1 MPGPRAG
8 GAVRRG
14 SCGGGGGVP
23 AAEAPLK
30 IVHPRRCSAPS
41 LLFSKG
47 LSKPWLPS
55 ASSREVKELW
65 LDSILGQTKGL
76 KETRVSRAP
85 PIKLLMKVLSS
96 CNISKTLNAG
106 NMESLIECQLEANA
120 KNCSPLVQADTED
133 RLCHST
139 DGTKKRKKVISQSF
153 TLRRSSTNGNSPGQL
168 DSGAKIALFGQPLA
182 IICGEDDTLPQ
193 PVKDLLAILY
203 MKGPSTEGIFRKAAN
218 EKARKELKEDLNKGG
233 NVDLKS
239 KSVHLL
245 AVVLKDF
252 LRNIPSKL
260 LSADLFEKWMQALE
274 KPSKQEKIE
283 ELKEVADN
291 LPRPNLVLLK
301 HLLSL
306 LHHISQNAETNR
318 MDSSNLA
325 ICVGPNMLSPEA
337 DNTLPLEVQKEMNDK
352 VTVLV
357 EFLINNCSE
366 IFGENIALSVCASA
380 EESPE
385 HIDSSTEHLCAAHQ
399 NDSAYDS
406 PDPEAEGSP
415 CTSQMEQPKGRSTSV
430 SRRYPTH
437 ISDPSLTNF
446 GNDIH
451 TMDRRYSE
459 PDLSFQ
465 NRLEVGISKQKLNK
479 SEDNFPVQQKQLG
492 LEALEKQL
500 ATLPS
505 QLSSDSLPKTS
516 SSCSLESSDGS
527 VFTSSPVV
535 SPTSPKK
542 TFLNRPQSFS
552 TKATE
557 DCIMPS
563 RDIKKHSMSFS
574 FANRR
579 KTLIKTQSWGPGKN
593 MGFQRDSF
601 IKKEDQ
607 FSGRVVQENSHDDD
621 KPLPVANQ
629 QRSRFRS
636 ADEVFREVDQ
646 RNPGR
651 PPSYE
656 EATKN
661 CLVTEVPSHNLTVQ
675 TMRLKV
681 SNQDALLPHPCSSS
695 TQDTAYTALRDLP
708 SGRVSAAKD
717 SDVETET
724 LSITVGINSR
734 VSLPVTPGVYRLR
747 AMSESCQKN
756 KLEYVARR
764 CSQPVFEVDQIQYA
778 KESYV

>member
-1 MPGPRAG
+1 MLTGGEGVLAG
-8 GAVRRG
+8 
-14 SCGGGGGVP
+14 
-23 AAEAPLK
+23 LT
-30 IVHPRRCSAPS
+30 PS
-41 LLFSKG
+41 
-47 LSKPWLPS
+47 
-55 ASSREVKELW
+55 
-65 LDSILGQTKGL
+65 
-76 KETRVSRAP
+76 
-85 PIKLLMKVLSS
+85 
-96 CNISKTLNAG
+96 SKTLNAG
-106 NMESLIECQLEANA
+106 NMESLIERPSEADT
-120 KNCSPLVQADTED
+120 KKCPPLVPADTED
-133 RLCHST
+133 GLCHST
-139 DGTKKRKKVISQSF
+139 AHGTKKRKKVIPQSF
-153 TLRRSSTNGNSPGQL
+153 TLRRSSASGNSAGQL

-193 PVKDLLAILY
+193 PIQDLLAILY

-218 EKARKELKEDLNKGG
+218 EKARKELKEDLNKGV

-260 LSADLFEKWMQALE
+260 LSANLYEKWIQALE
-274 KPSKQEKIE
+274 KPSKELKIE
-283 ELKEVADN
+283 ELKEVADK
-291 LPRPNLVLLK
+291 LPRPNLALLK

-325 ICVGPNMLSPEA
+325 ICVGPNMLSPDT
-337 DNTLPLEVQKEMNDK
+337 DNTIPLEVQKEMNDK
-352 VTVLV
+352 VTGLV

-366 IFGENIALSVCASA
+366 IFGEDTALTVCASV
-380 EESPE
+380 ESLE
-385 HIDSSTEHLCAAHQ
+385 HTDSSTEYLCAAHQ

-406 PDPEAEGSP
+406 PDPEAECSP
-415 CTSQMEQPKGRSTSV
+415 STSQVEQPKGRSTSV
-430 SRRYPTH
+430 SRRYPTRT
-437 ISDPSLTNF
+437 SGSSLTNF
-446 GNDIH
+446 RDDIS

-465 NRLEVGISKQKLNK
+465 NRLEGRIRNQKLNK
-479 SEDNFPVQQKQLG
+479 SEDSFPVQHKQLG

-505 QLSSDSLPKTS
+505 QLSTDSLPKTS

-535 SPTSPKK
+535 SPSSPKK

-557 DCIMPS
+557 DCSTPS
-563 RDIKKHSMSFS
+563 REIKKHSMSFS

-593 MGFQRDSF
+593 MFFQKDGFT
-601 IKKEDQ
+601 KKEEQ
-607 FSGRVVQENSHDDD
+607 FSCRVVQENSPDDD
-621 KPLPVANQ
+621 KPLPVEHQ
-629 QRSRFRS
+629 PRPRFRS

-661 CLVTEVPSHNLTVQ
+661 CLATKVPSHNLTVQ
-675 TMRLKV
+675 TMRLKM
-681 SNQDALLPHPCSSS
+681 SNQDTLLPHPSSS
-695 TQDTAYTALRDLP
+695 CAQDTACMSFRDLP
-708 SGRVSAAKD
+708 SARVSAVKN
-717 SDVETET
+717 SDMETAT
-724 LSITVGINSR
+724 LSVTVGINSR

>member
-1 MPGPRAG
+1 
-8 GAVRRG
+8 
-14 SCGGGGGVP
+14 
-23 AAEAPLK
+23 
-30 IVHPRRCSAPS
+30 
-41 LLFSKG
+41 
-47 LSKPWLPS
+47 
-55 ASSREVKELW
+55 
-65 LDSILGQTKGL
+65 
-76 KETRVSRAP
+76 
-85 PIKLLMKVLSS
+85 
-96 CNISKTLNAG
+96 SKTLNAG
-106 NMESLIECQLEANA
+106 NMESLIECQSEADA
-120 KNCSPLVQADTED
+120 KKCPPLVPADTED

-139 DGTKKRKKVISQSF
+139 ANGIKKRKKVISQSF

-168 DSGAKIALFGQPLA
+168 DLNAKITLFGQPLE

-193 PVKDLLAILY
+193 PVQDLIAILY

-260 LSADLFEKWMQALE
+260 LSADLYEKWMQALE
-274 KPSKQEKIE
+274 KPSKQEQIE
-283 ELKEVADN
+283 ELKEVADK

-325 ICVGPNMLSPEA
+325 ICIGPNMLSPEM
-337 DNTLPLEVQKEMNDK
+337 DSLVPLEVQKEMNEK

-366 IFGENIALSVCASA
+366 IFGEDIAFPVCVLA

-385 HIDSSTEHLCAAHQ
+385 HTDSSTEYLCAAHQ

-415 CTSQMEQPKGRSTSV
+415 CTSEMKQSKGMSATV

-437 ISDPSLTNF
+437 ISATSLADF
-446 GNDIH
+446 RNDISK
-451 TMDRRYSE
+451 MDRRYSE
-459 PDLSFQ
+459 SDLSFQ
-465 NRLEVGISKQKLNK
+465 NRLDGRIRKQKLNK
-479 SEDNFPVQQKQLG
+479 SEDNFPVQEKQLG
-492 LEALEKQL
+492 LEALEKRL
-500 ATLPS
+500 AVLPS
-505 QLSSDSLPKTS
+505 QLSNDSLPKTS

-535 SPTSPKK
+535 SPSSPKR

-557 DCIMPS
+557 DYSTLS
-563 RDIKKHSMSFS
+563 REIKKHSMSFS

-593 MGFQRDSF
+593 MFFQRDSF
-601 IKKEDQ
+601 TKREDQ
-607 FSGRVVQENSHDDD
+607 FSCRTVQENYLDDD
-621 KPLPVANQ
+621 KALPVEYQ
-629 QRSRFRS
+629 QRPRFRS

-646 RNPGR
+646 RNAGR

-656 EATKN
+656 EAIKN
-661 CLVTEVPSHNLTVQ
+661 CLATKVSSHNLTVQ
-675 TMRLKV
+675 TMRLAV

-695 TQDTAYTALRDLP
+695 AQDTACTALRDLP
-708 SGRVSAAKD
+708 SARVSATKD
-717 SDVETET
+717 SGGETET
-724 LSITVGINSR
+724 FSVTVEVNSR
-734 VSLPVTPGVYRLR
+734 VSLPMTPGVYRMR
-747 AMSESCQKN
+747 AMSESYQKN

>member
-1 MPGPRAG
+1 HTFMR
-8 GAVRRG
+8 
-14 SCGGGGGVP
+14 SCNNLLVALDTGGGSVILTCFFQIDVKTCPLLVP
-23 AAEAPLK
+23 EDA
-30 IVHPRRCSAPS
+30 
-41 LLFSKG
+41 
-47 LSKPWLPS
+47 
-55 ASSREVKELW
+55 
-65 LDSILGQTKGL
+65 
-76 KETRVSRAP
+76 
-85 PIKLLMKVLSS
+85 
-96 CNISKTLNAG
+96 
-106 NMESLIECQLEANA
+106 
-120 KNCSPLVQADTED
+120 ED
-133 RLCHST
+133 RLCLSIA

-153 TLRRSSTNGNSPGQL
+153 TLRRSFTSGNSPGQL
-168 DSGAKIALFGQPLA
+168 DSGAKITLFGQPLA

-193 PVKDLLAILY
+193 PVQDLLAILY

-260 LSADLFEKWMQALE
+260 LSADLYEKWMQALE
-274 KPSKQEKIE
+274 KPSKREKIE
-283 ELKEVADN
+283 ELKEVADK
-291 LPRPNLVLLK
+291 LPKPNLVLLK

-325 ICVGPNMLSPEA
+325 ICVGPNMLSPET
-337 DNTLPLEVQKEMNDK
+337 DNMLPLEVQKEMNNK

-366 IFGENIALSVCASA
+366 IFEENIAFPVCDLA
-380 EESPE
+380 EESLE
-385 HIDSSTEHLCAAHQ
+385 HTDSSTEQLFAAHQ

-415 CTSQMEQPKGRSTSV
+415 FQSEMEQPKGRNATV
-430 SRRYPTH
+430 SRRHPTH
-437 ISDPSLTNF
+437 VSASSLTNLR
-446 GNDIH
+446 NDISM
-451 TMDRRYSE
+451 MDRRYSE
-459 PDLSFQ
+459 SDLSFQ
-465 NRLEVGISKQKLNK
+465 NRLDDTIRKQKLNK
-479 SEDNFPVQQKQLG
+479 SEDNFPVQKKQLG
-492 LEALEKQL
+492 LETLEKRL
-500 ATLPS
+500 AVVPS
-505 QLSSDSLPKTS
+505 QLSTDSLPKTS

-535 SPTSPKK
+535 SPSSPKK

-552 TKATE
+552 TKVTE
-557 DCIMPS
+557 DCSTPN
-563 RDIKKHSMSFS
+563 REIKKHSMSFS

-593 MGFQRDSF
+593 IFFQRDSF
-601 IKKEDQ
+601 TKKEDQ
-607 FSGRVVQENSHDDD
+607 FSCRIVQENSPNDD
-621 KPLPVANQ
+621 KPLPAEYR
-629 QRSRFRS
+629 QRPRFRS
-636 ADEVFREVDQ
+636 VDEVFREVDQ
-646 RNPGR
+646 KNPGS

-656 EATKN
+656 EAVKN
-661 CLVTEVPSHNLTVQ
+661 CLATKVLSHNPTVQ
-675 TMRLKV
+675 TMRLAV
-681 SNQDALLPHPCSSS
+681 SNQDALLSHPCSSS
-695 TQDTAYTALRDLP
+695 AQDAAYVGLRDLP
-708 SGRVSAAKD
+708 SGRVSATKD
-717 SDVETET
+717 SDAETET
-724 LSITVGINSR
+724 FSVTVGVNSR

-747 AMSESCQKN
+747 AMSESSQKN

>member
-1 MPGPRAG
+1 LLL
-8 GAVRRG
+8 
-14 SCGGGGGVP
+14 
-23 AAEAPLK
+23 AA
-30 IVHPRRCSAPS
+30 
-41 LLFSKG
+41 
-47 LSKPWLPS
+47 
-55 ASSREVKELW
+55 
-65 LDSILGQTKGL
+65 
-76 KETRVSRAP
+76 
-85 PIKLLMKVLSS
+85 
-96 CNISKTLNAG
+96 
-106 NMESLIECQLEANA
+106 
-120 KNCSPLVQADTED
+120 D
-133 RLCHST
+133 R
-139 DGTKKRKKVISQSF
+139 TKKRKKVISQSF
-153 TLRRSSTNGNSPGQL
+153 TLRQSSTNRNSTGQL
-168 DSGAKIALFGQPLA
+168 DSGAKITLFGQPLA

-193 PVKDLLAILY
+193 LVQDLLAILY

-218 EKARKELKEDLNKGG
+218 EKARKELKEDLNKGR

-260 LSADLFEKWMQALE
+260 LLVDLYEKWMQALE
-274 KPSKQEKIE
+274 KPSKEEKIE
-283 ELKEVADN
+283 ELKEVADK
-291 LPRPNLVLLK
+291 LPRPNLALLK

-325 ICVGPNMLSPEA
+325 ICVGPNMLSPET
-337 DNTLPLEVQKEMNDK
+337 DNMLPLEVQKEMNDK

-366 IFGENIALSVCASA
+366 IFGEDTLLPVCALA
-380 EESPE
+380 EESLE
-385 HIDSSTEHLCAAHQ
+385 HTDSSTEHLCAAHQ

-415 CTSQMEQPKGRSTSV
+415 RTSQVEQPKGRSTSV
-430 SRRYPTH
+430 SRRYPSC
-437 ISDPSLTNF
+437 ISAPSLANF
-446 GNDIH
+446 RNNIS

-465 NRLEVGISKQKLNK
+465 NRLEGRIRKQKLNK
-479 SEDNFPVQQKQLG
+479 SEDNFSVQQKQLG
-492 LEALEKQL
+492 LEALEKRL
-500 ATLPS
+500 AILPS
-505 QLSSDSLPKTS
+505 QLSTDSLPKTS

-535 SPTSPKK
+535 SPSSPKK

-557 DCIMPS
+557 DCSMPS
-563 RDIKKHSMSFS
+563 KEIKKHSMSFS

-601 IKKEDQ
+601 TTKEDE
-607 FSGRVVQENSHDDD
+607 FSCRVVQNSPDDD
-621 KPLPVANQ
+621 KPLPVACQ
-629 QRSRFRS
+629 QRPRFRS

-646 RNPGR
+646 RNPGK

-661 CLVTEVPSHNLTVQ
+661 CLATKVPSNNLTVQ

-681 SNQDALLPHPCSSS
+681 SHQDDLPPHPYSSCA
-695 TQDTAYTALRDLP
+695 QDVAHTALRDLP
-708 SGRVSAAKD
+708 SGRVSAGKD
-717 SDVETET
+717 SDVDTET
-724 LSITVGINSR
+724 LSVTVGINSR

-747 AMSESCQKN
+747 AMSESYQKN

>member
-1 MPGPRAG
+1 
-8 GAVRRG
+8 
-14 SCGGGGGVP
+14 
-23 AAEAPLK
+23 
-30 IVHPRRCSAPS
+30 
-41 LLFSKG
+41 
-47 LSKPWLPS
+47 
-55 ASSREVKELW
+55 
-65 LDSILGQTKGL
+65 
-76 KETRVSRAP
+76 
-85 PIKLLMKVLSS
+85 
-96 CNISKTLNAG
+96 SKTLNAG
-106 NMESLIECQLEANA
+106 NMESLIKCQLEADA
-120 KNCSPLVQADTED
+120 KKCPRLVPADTEGG
-133 RLCHST
+133 LCHSA
-139 DGTKKRKKVISQSF
+139 DGTMKRKKVISQSF

-168 DSGAKIALFGQPLA
+168 DLGSKITLFGQPLA

-193 PVKDLLAILY
+193 PVQNLLAILH

-260 LSADLFEKWMQALE
+260 LSSDLYEKWMQALE

-283 ELKEVADN
+283 ELKEVADK
-291 LPRPNLVLLK
+291 LPRPNLALLK
-301 HLLSL
+301 RLLSL

-325 ICVGPNMLSPEA
+325 ICVGPNMLSPET
-337 DNTLPLEVQKEMNDK
+337 DSTLPLEVQKEMNDK

-357 EFLINNCSE
+357 EVLINNCSE
-366 IFGENIALSVCASA
+366 IFGEDIAFPVCASA
-380 EESPE
+380 EGSPE
-385 HIDSSTEHLCAAHQ
+385 HTDSSTEHLCAAHQ

-415 CTSQMEQPKGRSTSV
+415 HTSQMEQPKGRSTSV
-430 SRRYPTH
+430 SRRYPTR
-437 ISDPSLTNF
+437 ISAPSLTNF
-446 GNDIH
+446 RNDIS

-465 NRLEVGISKQKLNK
+465 NRLEGRIRKQKLNK

-500 ATLPS
+500 AILPS
-505 QLSSDSLPKTS
+505 QLSTDSLPKTS

-535 SPTSPKK
+535 SPSSPKK

-557 DCIMPS
+557 DCSMPI
-563 RDIKKHSMSFS
+563 REIKKHSMSFS

-601 IKKEDQ
+601 TKKEDQ
-607 FSGRVVQENSHDDD
+607 FSCRVVRENSPDDD
-621 KPLPVANQ
+621 KPLPVAYQ
-629 QRSRFRS
+629 QRPRFRS

-646 RNPGR
+646 KNPGR

-661 CLVTEVPSHNLTVQ
+661 CLASKVPSHNLTVQ

-681 SNQDALLPHPCSSS
+681 SNQDALLPHPCSSCA
-695 TQDTAYTALRDLP
+695 QDTAHTAQRDLH

>member
-1 MPGPRAG
+1 
-8 GAVRRG
+8 
-14 SCGGGGGVP
+14 
-23 AAEAPLK
+23 
-30 IVHPRRCSAPS
+30 
-41 LLFSKG
+41 
-47 LSKPWLPS
+47 
-55 ASSREVKELW
+55 
-65 LDSILGQTKGL
+65 
-76 KETRVSRAP
+76 
-85 PIKLLMKVLSS
+85 
-96 CNISKTLNAG
+96 SKTLNAG
-106 NMESLIECQLEANA
+106 NMESLIECQSEADA
-120 KNCSPLVQADTED
+120 KKCPSLVPADAED
-133 RLCHST
+133 GLCHST
-139 DGTKKRKKVISQSF
+139 ADGTKKRKKVISQSF

-168 DSGAKIALFGQPLA
+168 DLGAKIALFGQPLA

-193 PVKDLLAILY
+193 PVQDLLAILY

-260 LSADLFEKWMQALE
+260 LSADLYEKWMQALE

-283 ELKEVADN
+283 ELKEVAEK

-325 ICVGPNMLSPEA
+325 ICVGPNMLSPET
-337 DNTLPLEVQKEMNDK
+337 DNALPLEVQKEMNDK

-366 IFGENIALSVCASA
+366 IFGDDIAVSVCASA

-385 HIDSSTEHLCAAHQ
+385 HTDSSTEHLSAAHQ

-437 ISDPSLTNF
+437 ISAPSLTNF
-446 GNDIH
+446 RNDIS

-465 NRLEVGISKQKLNK
+465 NHLEGRIRKQKLNK

-492 LEALEKQL
+492 LEALEKRL
-500 ATLPS
+500 AILPS
-505 QLSSDSLPKTS
+505 QLSTDSLPKTS

-535 SPTSPKK
+535 SPSSPKK
-542 TFLNRPQSFS
+542 NFLNRPQSFS

-557 DCIMPS
+557 DCSTSS
-563 RDIKKHSMSFS
+563 REIKKHSMSFS

-601 IKKEDQ
+601 TKKEDQ
-607 FSGRVVQENSHDDD
+607 FSCRVVRENSPDDD
-621 KPLPVANQ
+621 KPLPVACQ
-629 QRSRFRS
+629 QRPRFRS

-646 RNPGR
+646 KNPGR

-661 CLVTEVPSHNLTVQ
+661 CLATKVPSYNLTVQ

-681 SNQDALLPHPCSSS
+681 SNQDALPPHPCSSCA
-695 TQDTAYTALRDLP
+695 QDAADTALRDPP

-724 LSITVGINSR
+724 LSVTVGINSR

-747 AMSESCQKN
+747 AMSESYQKK

>member
-1 MPGPRAG
+1 
-8 GAVRRG
+8 
-14 SCGGGGGVP
+14 
-23 AAEAPLK
+23 
-30 IVHPRRCSAPS
+30 
-41 LLFSKG
+41 
-47 LSKPWLPS
+47 
-55 ASSREVKELW
+55 
-65 LDSILGQTKGL
+65 
-76 KETRVSRAP
+76 
-85 PIKLLMKVLSS
+85 MKVLSS
-96 CNISKTLNAG
+96 CNTSKTLSAG
-106 NMESLIECQLEANA
+106 NMESLIECQSEADV
-120 KNCSPLVQADTED
+120 KKCPPLFPADTED
-133 RLCHST
+133 GLCHST
-139 DGTKKRKKVISQSF
+139 DETKKKKMLSQSF
-153 TLRRSSTNGNSPGQL
+153 TLRRRSTNRNSLGQL
-168 DSGAKIALFGQPLA
+168 ESGAKIALFGQPLA

-193 PVKDLLAILY
+193 PVQDLLAILY
-203 MKGPSTEGIFRKAAN
+203 VKGPATEGIFRKAAN

-260 LSADLFEKWMQALE
+260 LSADLYEKWIQALE

-283 ELKEVADN
+283 ELKEVADK
-291 LPRPNLVLLK
+291 LPRPNLILLK
-301 HLLSL
+301 NLLSL
-306 LHHISQNAETNR
+306 LHHISQNAESNR

-325 ICVGPNMLSPEA
+325 ICVGPNMLSPEM
-337 DNTLPLEVQKEMNDK
+337 DNMLPLEVQKEMNDK
-352 VTVLV
+352 VTALV

-366 IFGENIALSVCASA
+366 IFGEDIALPVCALT
-380 EESPE
+380 EESLE
-385 HIDSSTEHLCAAHQ
+385 HTDSSTEHLCAAHQ

-406 PDPEAEGSP
+406 PDPEAEASP
-415 CTSQMEQPKGRSTSV
+415 CTSQMEQLKGRSTSV
-430 SRRYPTH
+430 SKRYAKG
-437 ISDPSLTNF
+437 ISAPSLTNSR
-446 GNDIH
+446 NDIS

-465 NRLEVGISKQKLNK
+465 NHLEGRIRKQKLNK

-492 LEALEKQL
+492 MEALEKRL
-500 ATLPS
+500 AILHS
-505 QLSSDSLPKTS
+505 RLSTDSLPKTS

-535 SPTSPKK
+535 SPSSPKK

-563 RDIKKHSMSFS
+563 REIKKHSMSFS
-574 FANRR
+574 FASHR

-593 MGFQRDSF
+593 TFFQRDNF
-601 IKKEDQ
+601 TKKEDL
-607 FSGRVVQENSHDDD
+607 FSCRVVQNSPDDD
-621 KPLPVANQ
+621 KPLPVVCQ
-629 QRSRFRS
+629 QRPRFRS

-656 EATKN
+656 EATKS
-661 CLVTEVPSHNLTVQ
+661 CLATQVPSYNLTVQ
-675 TMRLKV
+675 SMRSKV
-681 SNQDALLPHPCSSS
+681 SNQDTLPPHPCSSCA
-695 TQDTAYTALRDLP
+695 QDAAYVALRDLP
-708 SGRVSAAKD
+708 SGRVSAVKD
-717 SDVETET
+717 SDVETEN
-724 LSITVGINSR
+724 LSITIGINSR

-747 AMSESCQKN
+747 TMSESCQKN

-764 CSQPVFEVDQIQYA
+764 CSQPVFEADQIQYA

>member
-1 MPGPRAG
+1 
-8 GAVRRG
+8 
-14 SCGGGGGVP
+14 
-23 AAEAPLK
+23 
-30 IVHPRRCSAPS
+30 
-41 LLFSKG
+41 
-47 LSKPWLPS
+47 
-55 ASSREVKELW
+55 
-65 LDSILGQTKGL
+65 
-76 KETRVSRAP
+76 
-85 PIKLLMKVLSS
+85 MKVLSN
-96 CNISKTLNAG
+96 CNTSKTLNAG
-106 NMESLIECQLEANA
+106 NMESLIECQSEADA
-120 KNCSPLVQADTED
+120 KKCAPLIPAETEGG
-133 RLCHST
+133 LCHST
-139 DGTKKRKKVISQSF
+139 DRIKKRKKVISQSF
-153 TLRRSSTNGNSPGQL
+153 TLRRSSASGNSQGHL
-168 DSGAKIALFGQPLA
+168 VSGAKIALFGQPLA

-193 PVKDLLAILY
+193 PIQDLLVILY

-218 EKARKELKEDLNKGG
+218 EKARKELKEDLNKGRT
-233 NVDLKS
+233 VDLKS

-252 LRNIPSKL
+252 LRNIPSRL
-260 LSADLFEKWMQALE
+260 LLADLYEKWMQALE
-274 KPSKQEKIE
+274 KPNKQEKIE
-283 ELKEVADN
+283 ELKEVADK

-306 LHHISQNAETNR
+306 LQHISQSAESNR

-325 ICVGPNMLSPEA
+325 ICVGPNMLSPQT
-337 DNTLPLEVQKEMNDK
+337 DTTFPLEVQKEMNDK

-366 IFGENIALSVCASA
+366 IFGDDTAFPACASA

-385 HIDSSTEHLCAAHQ
+385 HTDSSTEQLCAAQQ

-437 ISDPSLTNF
+437 ISAPSLTHFRNA
-446 GNDIH
+446 IS

-465 NRLEVGISKQKLNK
+465 NRFECRIRNQKLNK

-492 LEALEKQL
+492 LEALEKRL
-500 ATLPS
+500 AILPS
-505 QLSSDSLPKTS
+505 QLSTDSLPKTS

-535 SPTSPKK
+535 SPSSPKR
-542 TFLNRPQSFS
+542 TFLNRPQSFC

-557 DCIMPS
+557 DCNTPN
-563 RDIKKHSMSFS
+563 REIKKHSMSFS
-574 FANRR
+574 FANHR

-593 MGFQRDSF
+593 VGFQRDSYT
-601 IKKEDQ
+601 KKEDQ
-607 FSGRVVQENSHDDD
+607 FSCRVVQGSSLDND
-621 KPLPVANQ
+621 KPLPVAYQ
-629 QRSRFRS
+629 QRPRFRS

-646 RNPGR
+646 RNPRR

-661 CLVTEVPSHNLTVQ
+661 CLSTEVPFHNLTVQ

-681 SNQDALLPHPCSSS
+681 SKQDALLPHPCSSS
-695 TQDTAYTALRDLP
+695 AQDTAYMALRDLP
-708 SGRVSAAKD
+708 SGRISATKD
-717 SDVETET
+717 PDVETES
-724 LSITVGINSR
+724 LSVTVGINSR

-756 KLEYVARR
+756 KLEYLARR

>member
-1 MPGPRAG
+1 LLL
-8 GAVRRG
+8 
-14 SCGGGGGVP
+14 
-23 AAEAPLK
+23 AA
-30 IVHPRRCSAPS
+30 
-41 LLFSKG
+41 
-47 LSKPWLPS
+47 
-55 ASSREVKELW
+55 
-65 LDSILGQTKGL
+65 
-76 KETRVSRAP
+76 
-85 PIKLLMKVLSS
+85 
-96 CNISKTLNAG
+96 
-106 NMESLIECQLEANA
+106 
-120 KNCSPLVQADTED
+120 
-133 RLCHST
+133 
-139 DGTKKRKKVISQSF
+139 DGRKKRKKVISQSF
-153 TLRRSSTNGNSPGQL
+153 TLRRSSTNGNAPGQL
-168 DSGAKIALFGQPLA
+168 DAGAKIALFGQPLA

-193 PVKDLLAILY
+193 PVQDLLAILY

-218 EKARKELKEDLNKGG
+218 EKARKELKEELNKGG

-239 KSVHLL
+239 RSVHLL

-260 LSADLFEKWMQALE
+260 LSTDLYEKWMKALE
-274 KPSKQEKIE
+274 KPSKQDKIE
-283 ELKEVADN
+283 ELKEVADK
-291 LPRPNLVLLK
+291 LPRPNLALLK

-325 ICVGPNMLSPEA
+325 ICVGPNMLSPET
-337 DNTLPLEVQKEMNDK
+337 DSTLPLEVQKEMNDK

-366 IFGENIALSVCASA
+366 IFGEDIALPGCTLA
-380 EESPE
+380 EESLE
-385 HIDSSTEHLCAAHQ
+385 HTDSSTEHLCAAHQ

-406 PDPEAEGSP
+406 PDPEADASP
-415 CTSQMEQPKGRSTSV
+415 CLSQMEQPKGRSTSV
-430 SRRYPTH
+430 SRRYPRH
-437 ISDPSLTNF
+437 ISASSLTNF
-446 GNDIH
+446 RNDISA
-451 TMDRRYSE
+451 MDRRYSE

-465 NRLEVGISKQKLNK
+465 NHLEGKIVKQKLNR
-479 SEDNFPVQQKQLG
+479 SEDSFPVQQKQPG

-500 ATLPS
+500 AVLPS
-505 QLSSDSLPKTS
+505 QLSTDSVPKTS

-535 SPTSPKK
+535 SPSSPKK
-542 TFLNRPQSFS
+542 TFLLRPQSFS

-557 DCIMPS
+557 DCS
-563 RDIKKHSMSFS
+563 TLNREIKKHSMSFS

-593 MGFQRDSF
+593 MFFQRDSF
-601 IKKEDQ
+601 TKKEEQ
-607 FSGRVVQENSHDDD
+607 FSCRVVQENSPDDD
-621 KPLPVANQ
+621 KPLPAAHQ
-629 QRSRFRS
+629 QRPRFRS

-661 CLVTEVPSHNLTVQ
+661 CLVTTVPSHNLTVQ

-681 SNQDALLPHPCSSS
+681 SNQDTWLPHPCSSCA
-695 TQDTAYTALRDLP
+695 QDTAYTALRDLP
-708 SGRVSAAKD
+708 SGRVSAGKD
-717 SDVETET
+717 PDVETET
-724 LSITVGINSR
+724 LSVTVGINSR
-734 VSLPVTPGVYRLR
+734 VTLPVTPGVYRLR

-756 KLEYVARR
+756 KLEYMAQR

>member
-1 MPGPRAG
+1 
-8 GAVRRG
+8 
-14 SCGGGGGVP
+14 
-23 AAEAPLK
+23 
-30 IVHPRRCSAPS
+30 
-41 LLFSKG
+41 
-47 LSKPWLPS
+47 
-55 ASSREVKELW
+55 
-65 LDSILGQTKGL
+65 
-76 KETRVSRAP
+76 
-85 PIKLLMKVLSS
+85 
-96 CNISKTLNAG
+96 SKTLNAG
-106 NMESLIECQLEANA
+106 NMESLIECQSEADA
-120 KNCSPLVQADTED
+120 KKCSPLVPADTED
-133 RLCHST
+133 GLCHST
-139 DGTKKRKKVISQSF
+139 ADGRKKRKKVISQSF
-153 TLRRSSTNGNSPGQL
+153 TLRRSSTSGNSPGQL
-168 DSGAKIALFGQPLA
+168 DAGAKIALFGQPLA

-193 PVKDLLAILY
+193 PVQDLLALLY

-218 EKARKELKEDLNKGG
+218 EKARKELKEDLNKGR

-245 AVVLKDF
+245 AVVFKDF
-252 LRNIPSKL
+252 LRSIPSKL
-260 LSADLFEKWMQALE
+260 LLADLYEKWMQALE
-274 KPSKQEKIE
+274 KPSKQERIE
-283 ELKEVADN
+283 ELKEVADK

-306 LHHISQNAETNR
+306 LHHIGQNAETNR

-325 ICVGPNMLSPEA
+325 ICMGPNMLSPGS

-352 VTVLV
+352 VTILV
-357 EFLINNCSE
+357 EFLIGNCSE
-366 IFGENIALSVCASA
+366 IFGEDVVLSVCALA

-385 HIDSSTEHLCAAHQ
+385 HTDSSTEHLCAAHQ

-406 PDPEAEGSP
+406 PDPETEASP

-430 SRRYPTH
+430 SRRYPTNT
-437 ISDPSLTNF
+437 SASSLTNF
-446 GNDIH
+446 RNDIR

-459 PDLSFQ
+459 PDLYFQ
-465 NRLEVGISKQKLNK
+465 NRLEGRIRKQKLNK

-492 LEALEKQL
+492 LEALERRL
-500 ATLPS
+500 AILPS
-505 QLSSDSLPKTS
+505 RLSTDSLPKTS

-535 SPTSPKK
+535 SPSSPKK

-557 DCIMPS
+557 DCSTPS

-601 IKKEDQ
+601 TKKEDQ
-607 FSGRVVQENSHDDD
+607 FSCRVVQKNSPEDD
-621 KPLPVANQ
+621 KPLGIAHQ
-629 QRSRFRS
+629 QRPRFRS
-636 ADEVFREVDQ
+636 ADEVFRDVDQ
-646 RNPGR
+646 RKPGR

-661 CLVTEVPSHNLTVQ
+661 CLASTVPSHSLTVQ
-675 TMRLKV
+675 TMRLQM
-681 SNQDALLPHPCSSS
+681 SNQDTLTPHPCSSCA
-695 TQDTAYTALRDLP
+695 QDAAYTDLP
-708 SGRVSAAKD
+708 SSRVSAVKD
-717 SDVETET
+717 SAVETET
-724 LSITVGINSR
+724 HSVNVGINSR
-734 VSLPVTPGVYRLR
+734 VSLPVTLGVYRLR
-747 AMSESCQKN
+747 AMSESYQK
-756 KLEYVARR
+756 KSLEYVARR

>member
-8 GAVRRG
+8 GG
-14 SCGGGGGVP
+14 SGDP
-23 AAEAPLK
+23 APEAPLK
-30 IVHPRRCSAPS
+30 PVPSRRCSAPS

-65 LDSILGQTKGL
+65 LDSLLGQTKGL
-76 KETRVSRAP
+76 KETRLSRAP

-96 CNISKTLNAG
+96 CNTSKTLNAG
-106 NMESLIECQLEANA
+106 NMDSLIECQTEADA
-120 KNCSPLVQADTED
+120 KKCPLSVQADTED
-133 RLCHST
+133 RLCLSNA

-153 TLRRSSTNGNSPGQL
+153 TLRQSLTKRNSSGQL
-168 DSGAKIALFGQPLA
+168 DLGGKIPLFGHPLA
-182 IICGEDDTLPQ
+182 HICGEDDTLPQ
-193 PVKDLLAILY
+193 PVQDLLAILY
-203 MKGPSTEGIFRKAAN
+203 MKGPSTEGIFRKTAN

-260 LSADLFEKWMQALE
+260 LSADLYEKWMQALE

-283 ELKEVADN
+283 ELKEVADK

-301 HLLSL
+301 LLLSL

-318 MDSSNLA
+318 MDSCNLA
-325 ICVGPNMLSPEA
+325 ICIGPNLLSPGTA
-337 DNTLPLEVQKEMNDK
+337 SALPLEVQKEMNDK

-357 EFLINNCSE
+357 EFLINNCME
-366 IFGENIALSVCASA
+366 IFEGDIAFPACALA

-385 HIDSSTEHLCAAHQ
+385 HTDSSTEQLCAAHQ

-415 CTSQMEQPKGRSTSV
+415 CTPEMEQAKGRSATV
-430 SRRYPTH
+430 SRRYPTN
-437 ISDPSLTNF
+437 ISAPSLTNF
-446 GNDIH
+446 RNDIS

-459 PDLSFQ
+459 SDLSFQ
-465 NRLEVGISKQKLNK
+465 NCLDDTIRKQRLNK
-479 SEDNFPVQQKQLG
+479 SEDNFPVQQKL
-492 LEALEKQL
+492 LWMEALEERL
-500 ATLPS
+500 AGLPS
-505 QLSSDSLPKTS
+505 QLSTDSLPKTS

-527 VFTSSPVV
+527 VFTSSPIV
-535 SPTSPKK
+535 SPSSPKK

-557 DCIMPS
+557 DGSTPS
-563 RDIKKHSMSFS
+563 REIKKHSMSFS

-579 KTLIKTQSWGPGKN
+579 KTLIKTQSWGPGKP
-593 MGFQRDSF
+593 MFFQRDSF
-601 IKKEDQ
+601 TKKEDQ
-607 FSGRVVQENSHDDD
+607 FCCRIVQEGSCNDD
-621 KPLPVANQ
+621 KQLPVEYQ
-629 QRSRFRS
+629 QRPRLRS
-636 ADEVFREVDQ
+636 VDEVFREVDQ
-646 RNPGR
+646 KNPRR

-656 EATKN
+656 EAVKN
-661 CLVTEVPSHNLTVQ
+661 CLAAKVPSQNLTVQ
-675 TMRLKV
+675 TLRLAA
-681 SNQDALLPHPCSSS
+681 SNQDVLLPHTCSRSA
-695 TQDTAYTALRDLP
+695 QDTAHMDLRDL
-708 SGRVSAAKD
+708 RSARISATKD
-717 SDVETET
+717 SDLETET
-724 LSITVGINSR
+724 FSITVGVNSR
-734 VSLPVTPGVYRLR
+734 VNLPVTPGVYRMR

-764 CSQPVFEVDQIQYA
+764 CSQPVFEVEQIQYA

>member
-1 MPGPRAG
+1 MVAFSQCNLVWGCIFKLQNLRSMSSQRTDGTHCPLP
-8 GAVRRG
+8 VRR
-14 SCGGGGGVP
+14 SCP
-23 AAEAPLK
+23 HCSPLCTSHLTL
-30 IVHPRRCSAPS
+30 VM
-41 LLFSKG
+41 LNGTFT
-47 LSKPWLPS
+47 W
-55 ASSREVKELW
+55 
-65 LDSILGQTKGL
+65 QTKGS

-85 PIKLLMKVLSS
+85 RIKLLMKVLSS
-96 CNISKTLNAG
+96 CNTSKTLNAG
-106 NMESLIECQLEANA
+106 NMESLIECQSEADA
-120 KNCSPLVQADTED
+120 KKCPQLVPVDTED
-133 RLCHST
+133 GLCHSMA

-153 TLRRSSTNGNSPGQL
+153 TLRRRSANGNSSGQL
-168 DSGAKIALFGQPLA
+168 DSGAKITLFGQPLA
-182 IICGEDDTLPQ
+182 LICGEDDTLPQ
-193 PVKDLLAILY
+193 PVQDLLAILC

-260 LSADLFEKWMQALE
+260 LSADLYEKWMQALE

-283 ELKEVADN
+283 ELKEVADK

-306 LHHISQNAETNR
+306 LHHISQNAKTNR

-325 ICVGPNMLSPEA
+325 ICVGPNMLSPEV

-366 IFGENIALSVCASA
+366 IFGEDIALPVCASA
-380 EESPE
+380 EESSD
-385 HIDSSTEHLCAAHQ
+385 HTNSSTEHLCAALQ

-415 CTSQMEQPKGRSTSV
+415 SNSQMKPPKGRSTSV
-430 SRRYPTH
+430 SRRHPGH
-437 ISDPSLTNF
+437 ISAPSLTNF
-446 GNDIH
+446 RNDIS

-465 NRLEVGISKQKLNK
+465 NRLEGRIRKQKLNK
-479 SEDNFPVQQKQLG
+479 SEDNFPVQQKQPE
-492 LEALEKQL
+492 LEALEKRL
-500 ATLPS
+500 AILPS
-505 QLSSDSLPKTS
+505 QLSTDSLPKTS
-516 SSCSLESSDGS
+516 STCSLESSDGS

-535 SPTSPKK
+535 SPSSPKK

-557 DCIMPS
+557 DCSTSS
-563 RDIKKHSMSFS
+563 REIKRHSMSFS

-579 KTLIKTQSWGPGKN
+579 KTLKKTQSWGPGKN

-601 IKKEDQ
+601 IKKEEEL
-607 FSGRVVQENSHDDD
+607 SCRIVQGNSPDDN
-621 KPLPVANQ
+621 KPLPLVYQ
-629 QRSRFRS
+629 QRPRFRS

-661 CLVTEVPSHNLTVQ
+661 CLATKIPSHNLTVQ
-675 TMRLKV
+675 SMRLKM
-681 SNQDALLPHPCSSS
+681 SNQDALPPHSCSSCA
-695 TQDTAYTALRDLP
+695 QDAAYTALRDLA
-708 SGRVSAAKD
+708 SGRVSAATD
-717 SDVETET
+717 SEAETET
-724 LSITVGINSR
+724 LSVTVGKNSR

>member
-1 MPGPRAG
+1 
-8 GAVRRG
+8 
-14 SCGGGGGVP
+14 
-23 AAEAPLK
+23 
-30 IVHPRRCSAPS
+30 
-41 LLFSKG
+41 
-47 LSKPWLPS
+47 
-55 ASSREVKELW
+55 
-65 LDSILGQTKGL
+65 
-76 KETRVSRAP
+76 
-85 PIKLLMKVLSS
+85 
-96 CNISKTLNAG
+96 SKTLNAG
-106 NMESLIECQLEANA
+106 NMESLIECQTEVDA
-120 KNCSPLVQADTED
+120 KKCPLLVPADSED
-133 RLCHST
+133 GLCLPNV

-153 TLRRSSTNGNSPGQL
+153 TLRRSFTKRNSSGQL
-168 DSGAKIALFGQPLA
+168 DSDAKITLFGQPLA
-182 IICGEDDTLPQ
+182 LICGEDDTLPQ
-193 PVKDLLAILY
+193 PVQDLLAILY

-260 LSADLFEKWMQALE
+260 LSADLYEKWMQALE

-283 ELKEVADN
+283 ELKEVADK

-325 ICVGPNMLSPEA
+325 ICIGPNMLSPGT
-337 DNTLPLEVQKEMNDK
+337 DNALPLEVQKEMNDK

-366 IFGENIALSVCASA
+366 IFEEDIAFPVCALA

-385 HIDSSTEHLCAAHQ
+385 HTDSSTEQLCAAHQ

-415 CTSQMEQPKGRSTSV
+415 CTSETEQTKERNATV

-437 ISDPSLTNF
+437 ISAPSLTNF
-446 GNDIH
+446 RNDIS

-459 PDLSFQ
+459 SDLSFQ
-465 NRLEVGISKQKLNK
+465 NRLDDTIRKQKLNK
-479 SEDNFPVQQKQLG
+479 SEDNFPVQQKQLW
-492 LEALEKQL
+492 LEALEKRL
-500 ATLPS
+500 AALPS
-505 QLSSDSLPKTS
+505 QLSTDSLPKTS

-527 VFTSSPVV
+527 VFTSSPAV
-535 SPTSPKK
+535 SPSSPKK
-542 TFLNRPQSFS
+542 SFLSRPQSFS

-557 DCIMPS
+557 DCSTPS
-563 RDIKKHSMSFS
+563 REIKKHSMSFS

-593 MGFQRDSF
+593 MFFQRDSF
-601 IKKEDQ
+601 TKKEDQ
-607 FSGRVVQENSHDDD
+607 FSSRIVQEDSRNDD
-621 KPLPVANQ
+621 KPLPVEYQ
-629 QRSRFRS
+629 QRPRFRS
-636 ADEVFREVDQ
+636 VDEVFREVDQ

-656 EATKN
+656 EAVKSCLATK
-661 CLVTEVPSHNLTVQ
+661 VPSHNLTVQ
-675 TMRLKV
+675 TMRLAV
-681 SNQDALLPHPCSSS
+681 SNQDAFLPHLCSHGAR
-695 TQDTAYTALRDLP
+695 DTAYMALRDLP
-708 SGRVSAAKD
+708 SAGVSATKD
-717 SDVETET
+717 SEVETET
-724 LSITVGINSR
+724 LSVTVGVNSR

-756 KLEYVARR
+756 KLEYLAQR
-764 CSQPVFEVDQIQYA
+764 CSQPVFEVEQIQFA